1 MSRYEVPQPIVISGE
16 TIEQIFRMDNGMEV
30 VESAFRE
37 HGEGRAR
44 MPAKIYLDLP
54 EMNGDFRAMPAY
66 LPGMGASG
74 IKWVNSHPGN
84 AARNLP
90 TVMAIIILN
99 DPETAVPLAIM
110 DGTYITK
117 IRTGAAGGV
126 AAKYLARPDSR
137 RLALVGCGAQA
148 ITQLEALK
156 RLFQFD
162 RIRLFDPNSSALEAM
177 EGSFPEEKKKMERAA
192 DPQACVNGAD
202 IVVTTT
208 PTRKPILERSWIAEG
223 AHINA
228 VGADAPGK
236 QELDPEIIRTGT
248 VIVDD
253 VAQASHSGEVNV
265 PIREGQFTV
274 ERIAS
279 TLGQVVC
286 RRHPG
291 RSSPTEITIFDSTGL
306 AIQDLAAARFVYEE
320 CHKSGKGTPIRL

>member
-1 MSRYEVPQPIVISGE
+1 MSRYEIPQPIVISGE

-177 EGSFPEEKKKMERAA
+177 EGSFPEEKKNSKIAA
-192 DPQACVNGAD
+192 
-202 IVVTTT
+202 II
-208 PTRKPILERSWIAEG
+208 K
-223 AHINA
+223 
-228 VGADAPGK
+228 K
-236 QELDPEIIRTGT
+236 QVMR
-248 VIVDD
+248 
-253 VAQASHSGEVNV
+253 
-265 PIREGQFTV
+265 
-274 ERIAS
+274 
-279 TLGQVVC
+279 
-286 RRHPG
+286 
-291 RSSPTEITIFDSTGL
+291 
-306 AIQDLAAARFVYEE
+306 
-320 CHKSGKGTPIRL
+320 